1 MPEDTTDAAFG
12 MSVQELA
19 EKLRSNPKT
28 GLGAAEVK
36 KRLWAHGPN
45 RLRRQKKKSALAILL
60 QQVNSIIVW
69 LLTAAAAISFVLGDI
84 PEGVAIAFVL
94 ILNSAIGFFTEL
106 KAARSIE
113 ALMRIAEVR
122 TRVRRGGEV
131 RMIDAH

>member
-36 KRLWAHGPN
+36 KRLGAYGPN
-45 RLRRQKKKSALAILL
+45 QLRRQKKKSALAILL

-84 PEGVAIAFVL
+84 PEGVAIA
-94 ILNSAIGFFTEL
+94 
-106 KAARSIE
+106 
-113 ALMRIAEVR
+113 
-122 TRVRRGGEV
+122 
-131 RMIDAH
+131 